1 MKWADHIDEIS
12 KKINQRIGLIRR
24 IKTLLP
30 VHATRTLY
38 VSLIAPLL
46 FDYADNVWGDKNN
59 DTLMKDLQILMN
71 RAAKI
76 ILDKPKYSSATEA
89 LTLLDLQPLSERR
102 KSHRL
107 IAMFKCLKNESV
119 FPADFE
125 MNNNIHSY
133 FTRSSNNIHLPK
145 IKTNWGKQRFVYQ
158 AAHEWNAL
166 SESIRDCQSLELFKL
181 RL

>member
-1 MKWADHIDEIS
+1 MKWADHTDEIS
-12 KKINQRIGLIRR
+12 KIRK

-30 VHATRTLY
+30 VHARRTLY
-38 VSLIAPLL
+38 MSLIAPS

-76 ILDKPKYSSATEA
+76 IVDKPKYSSATEA
-89 LTLLDLQPLSERR
+89 LNLLDLQPLSERR

-107 IAMFKCLKNESV
+107 IVMFECLKNESV

-125 MNNNIHSY
+125 MNNNIHSH

-145 IKTNWGKQRFVYQ
+145 IKTNWG
-158 AAHEWNAL
+158 
-166 SESIRDCQSLELFKL
+166 
-181 RL
+181 

>member
-1 MKWADHIDEIS
+1 MIHQHMKWADHIEEIS

-46 FDYADNVWGDKNN
+46 FDYADNVWGDKNS

-76 ILDKPKYSSATEA
+76 ILDKPKYSSAIEA

-107 IAMFKCLKNESV
+107 IAMFINV
-119 FPADFE
+119 
-125 MNNNIHSY
+125 
-133 FTRSSNNIHLPK
+133 
-145 IKTNWGKQRFVYQ
+145 
-158 AAHEWNAL
+158 
-166 SESIRDCQSLELFKL
+166 
-181 RL
+181 